1 MPTQHPMTSSTGA
14 VSASSGGA
22 LAATSEHGSGVGAA
36 PQWPLA
42 SSLELGALP
51 TAAGCARDHTRLVL
65 AEWGLTH
72 LITDATTLTSE
83 LITNA
88 LRASWTLPD
97 SPPIVLRL
105 LANERQLLIEAWD
118 QCVEHFDLTPRATN
132 DIEHGRGLL
141 VVEALASR
149 WGVGRMGSRFK
160 VVWCELLI
168 GSV

>member
-1 MPTQHPMTSSTGA
+1 MSGSTGA
-14 VSASSGGA
+14 VWAAGGEAPAAGASAP
-22 LAATSEHGSGVGAA
+22 GSGVGAT

-65 AEWGLTH
+65 AEWGLGH
-72 LITDATTLTSE
+72 LVDDATTLTSE

-88 LRASWTLPD
+88 LRISWTLPG

-118 QCVEHFDLTPRATN
+118 QCVERSDLSHQAPGDA
-132 DIEHGRGLL
+132 EHGRGLL
-141 VVEALASR
+141 VVEALANR
-149 WGVGRMGSRFK
+149 WGVGRMGSQFK